1 MCLIILVKNPNE
13 QKVQI
18 LKKIPGWVK
27 VYRRNHVWFKSASET
42 LELLWQARG
51 GGALAST
58 LAGVTAVG
66 KLIDS
71 LYPAEGSWEKLQSIG
86 LIEMDYAVGGYL
98 CDVLIK
104 SNLPKHLV
112 SASLSSQAWTWFD
125 EDGAPFVG
133 CVYSGN
139 QFLDGPFIVPGKEV
153 RFLNLIRETVWAD
166 NTELM
171 LSSAKHEAHHWKS
184 SGKFRTEPIGKLTE
198 YLGSK
203 PVKWYVDRLKKYQ
216 VGPRTIMF
224 AGPTGIGKSILA
236 RHIGA
241 NISNNQRTLK
251 ISSEVLQEIRSD
263 ELLSIVKTLQPTV
276 LLLDDLNLKEE
287 KNTQKFLAVLES
299 LREPNSLVIVTL
311 MTSHK
316 EKPKQPKRGVWHFP
330 GMRPDRID
338 EIFVLG
344 LPEEEE
350 RVRLLKHYAS
360 KFGLVLTPTLL
371 SDLKVITQDLSGAY
385 IMELV
390 RRISVHG
397 IGSWKEEAE
406 NILLV
411 APNPD
416 GEEETSE
423 ETPKEAKKSR
433 KKSKNAPPST

>member
-1 MCLIILVKNPNE
+1 MLIPPQTYME
-13 QKVQI
+13 VQV

-27 VYRRNHVWFKSASET
+27 IYRRNHVWFKSASET

-71 LYPAEGSWEKLQSIG
+71 LYPAEGSWEKIQSLG

-112 SASLSSQAWTWFD
+112 SATLSSQAWVWFD

-133 CVYSGN
+133 CIYSGN
-139 QFLDGPFIVPGKEV
+139 QFLDGPFIAPGKEA
-153 RFLNLIRETVWAD
+153 RFLDLIRETIWA
-166 NTELM
+166 NHTELIF
-171 LSSAKHEAHHWKS
+171 SSVKHEAHHWKS
-184 SGKFRTEPIGKLTE
+184 SGKFRTEPMGKLSE

-203 PVKWYVDRLKKYQ
+203 PVKWYVDRLKKYST
-216 VGPRTIMF
+216 GPRTIMF

-241 NISNNQRTLK
+241 NISNNQHTLK

-360 KFGLVLTPTLL
+360 KFGLVLTSNLL
-371 SDLKVITQDLSGAY
+371 SDLKKITEDLSGAY

-397 IGSWKEEAE
+397 IESWKEEAE

-411 APNPD
+411 APNPN
-416 GEEETSE
+416 GEEETPEEKSE
-423 ETPKEAKKSR
+423 NPKKSS
-433 KKSKNAPPST
+433 KKKKDSYIVAPPT